1 MSHSS
6 VLQSTIL
13 PIDLSKMLGLRLR
26 ITKRNAEDAS
36 TSRVL
41 EKGRRRVNIHTLM
54 PTLESMSIKMIYV
67 CHVMCPDVRARAKLV
82 ESVMESRNP

>member
-1 MSHSS
+1 M
-6 VLQSTIL
+6 
-13 PIDLSKMLGLRLR
+13 P
-26 ITKRNAEDAS
+26 A
-36 TSRVL
+36 RV
-41 EKGRRRVNIHTLM
+41 EFWRRRRRRRRVNIHTLM